1 MTDTEKA
8 IEAYR
13 KKKHREKSYE
23 YYIEHRTSQRE
34 FDTHEQKPKEKQPY
48 MSDREINMMYR
59 QAARPQKQ
67 IKILA
72 ELNDV
77 SIDVIEEIL
86 HLRRKKAKRNVCVR

>member
-8 IEAYR
+8 IEAYK
-13 KKKHREKSYE
+13 KKKHRESSYQ
-23 YYIEHRTSQRE
+23 YYIEHRKSQRE
-34 FDTHEQKPKEKQPY
+34 FDTRQKKPKSKLY
-48 MSDREINMMYR
+48 MTEREIILSYK

-77 SIDVIEEIL
+77 SIEAIEDIL
-86 HLRRKKAKRNVCVR
+86 NIKRKKAKRNVCVR